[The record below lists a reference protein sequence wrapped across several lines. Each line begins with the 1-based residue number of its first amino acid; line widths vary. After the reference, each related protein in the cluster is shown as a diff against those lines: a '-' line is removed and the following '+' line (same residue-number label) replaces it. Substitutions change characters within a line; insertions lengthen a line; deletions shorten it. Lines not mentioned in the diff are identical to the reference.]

1 MTDKTFTCAGVSLCG
16 GKLKV
21 RYANSM
27 NRIKTLIRTGHTGI
41 ELFDFAEPM
50 RKEDLVDK
58 LLSVTFANPEYMD
71 VVKRTAVEKYGFII
85 PGYEAKKVDKPA
97 EVPAQVGGAL
107 VVFGGV
113 QAAAERIVPHRI
125 NGRFAKKQV
134 REAAMMALMAA

>member
-27 NRIKTLIRTGHTGI
+27 ERIRTLIRTGHTGI
-41 ELFDFAEPM
+41 EMFDFAEPM

-85 PGYEAKKVDKPA
+85 PGYEAKRLTSRRKFLHKSAARLLCLAACKRQRSALCRTVST
-97 EVPAQVGGAL
+97 GAL
-107 VVFGGV
+107 
-113 QAAAERIVPHRI
+113 PKSKC
-125 NGRFAKKQV
+125 AKLQ
-134 REAAMMALMAA
+134 